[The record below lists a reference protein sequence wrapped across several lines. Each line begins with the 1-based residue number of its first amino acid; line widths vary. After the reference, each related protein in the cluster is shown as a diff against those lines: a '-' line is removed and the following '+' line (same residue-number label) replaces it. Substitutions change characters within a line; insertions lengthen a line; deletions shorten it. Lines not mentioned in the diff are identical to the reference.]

1 MTNGRLVCIG
11 AACVDRK
18 YRLFEDLHFQ
28 TSNPARAVETPGGV
42 ACNVA
47 RNAGHLGV
55 DVALLAPV
63 GDDLQAKHLLAEL
76 QACGVD
82 ASLLQTVPGARTSE
96 YAAIIDTRGE
106 LVAGVCDAAVVEA
119 FDETDLSRC
128 WQFFAAAQW
137 VFADC
142 NLSAGVLAELVRRS
156 RDAAFKLAIDGVGEA
171 KVQRLPHDL
180 HGVDL
185 LVLNESEAA
194 AYLNLLQRAPDAL
207 YDAAQ
212 LRARGAAS
220 VLLTL
225 GDCGLVVADADAEVS
240 MVPAVPAECV
250 DVTGAGDALIAGTLY
265 ALLQGRTVA
274 HAARTGTSLAAMTIE
289 SSATVRP
296 DLCAQL
302 LQERMARDA
311 AH

>member
-1 MTNGRLVCIG
+1 MSGGRLICIG

-47 RNAGHLGV
+47 RNAARLGV
-55 DVALLAPV
+55 DVALLSPV
-63 GDDLQAKHLLAEL
+63 GDDLQAKQLRAEL

-82 ASLLQTVPGARTSE
+82 AGLLQTVAGARTSE

-106 LVAGVCDAAVVEA
+106 LVAGVCDAAVVEE
-119 FDETDLSRC
+119 FDEDDLSRC
-128 WQFFAAAQW
+128 WQFFAGAEW

-156 RDAAFKLAIDGVGEA
+156 RDAKFKLAVDGVGEA

-194 AYLNLLQRAPDAL
+194 SYLNLLERAPDAL

-212 LRARGAAS
+212 LRNRGAAA

-225 GDCGLVVADADAEVS
+225 GDCGLVVAEGDAEVS
-240 MVPAVPAECV
+240 MIPAVPAECV

-265 ALLQGRTVA
+265 ALLRGRTVKQ
-274 HAARTGTSLAAMTIE
+274 AARTGTALAALTIE
-289 SSATVRP
+289 SAATVRS
-296 DLCAQL
+296 DLSAQRL
-302 LQERMARDA
+302 EERLRDA
-311 AH
+311 AD